1 MILRAKWVVPIVGP
15 PIADGVACVEGER
28 ITAVGSAGD
37 REALLRGPVCDL
49 GDVILTP
56 GLVNPHTHLELTCY
70 AGQLAPAPLWAWFP
84 PLMKLRQAPGQ
95 IERERQGVC
104 DGAWQSLRAGV
115 TCVGDISRR
124 NLNWQVLKPIP
135 IRKVCFAELLTLAD
149 DPPRDAAE
157 LRAAFDEIEED
168 ALLTAGVTP
177 HAPYTVPP
185 EQIRAAVELA
195 TERRRPWCTHWA
207 ETREECDFLRG
218 DLAAMPHFMQ
228 ALLLQCRLDSPRATA
243 IDLLERCAGGLPPGT
258 LAHWNYAAE
267 DDGPRLAASGHAVVY
282 CPRSHAFF
290 GHPPHPYRRFL
301 EAGVRVVLG
310 TDSVASNAN
319 LRLLEEVQFVRRHSP
334 APPPAEV
341 LLRMVTLDAA
351 RALGLDR
358 RIGSLEAGK
367 QADLA
372 AFPCPADTSRP
383 LDYLCAAAP
392 APTAVWVA
400 GQRIF

>member
-1 MILRAKWVVPIVGP
+1 MILRAKWVLPIAGP
-15 PIADGVACVEGER
+15 PIADGVVCIDGDR
-28 ITAVGSAGD
+28 IAAVGPSVG
-37 REALLRGPVCDL
+37 REALLRAPRCDL

-70 AGQLAPAPLWAWFP
+70 AGKLPPAPLWAWFP

-124 NLNWQVLKPIP
+124 NLNWQVLKSIP

-157 LRAAFDEIEED
+157 LRGAFDEIEED
-168 ALLTAGVTP
+168 SLLTAGVTP

-185 EQIRAAVELA
+185 DQIRAAVELA
-195 TERRRPWCTHWA
+195 AERRRPWCTHWA
-207 ETREECDFLRG
+207 ETREECEFLRG
-218 DLAAMPHFMQ
+218 HAAALPRFMQ
-228 ALLLQCRLDSPRATA
+228 ALLAQCGLRSPRAA
-243 IDLLERCAGGLPPGT
+243 PIDLLERCAAGLPPGA
-258 LAHWNYAAE
+258 LAHWNYADE
-267 DDGPRLAASGHAVVY
+267 EDGPRLAAGGHTVVY

-290 GHPPHPYRRFL
+290 GHPPHPYQRFL
-301 EAGVRVVLG
+301 EAGVRVALG
-310 TDSVASNAN
+310 TDSVASNES
-319 LRLLEEVQFVRRHSP
+319 LRLLEEVRFVRRHTP
-334 APPPAEV
+334 APPGPDL

-351 RALGLDR
+351 RALGLEELA
-358 RIGSLEAGK
+358 GSLEAGK

-372 AFPCPADTSRP
+372 AFPCPADTTEP
-383 LDYLCAAAP
+383 LDYLCAQAP
-392 APTAVWVA
+392 APTGVWVA
-400 GQRIF
+400 GRRVI